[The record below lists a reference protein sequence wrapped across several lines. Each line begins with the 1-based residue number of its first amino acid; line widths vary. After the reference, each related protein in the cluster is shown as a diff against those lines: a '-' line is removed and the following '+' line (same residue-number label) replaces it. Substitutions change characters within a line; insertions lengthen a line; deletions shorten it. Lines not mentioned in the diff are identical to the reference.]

1 MKAIL
6 IFSLGALALCQC
18 GTVIGRAG
26 AEFDTNPFQLLEAQA
41 GAANHDL
48 SRLKV
53 PMLKSPALE
62 ERWGKPTILVGPK
75 GGYGLRYADPKNP
88 GRHLTV
94 FASPEVFAA
103 AGATPPSYTDL
114 GFDLKT
120 NTVEPRETR
129 QEWQHAK
136 VSGQDVRFCVAEANS
151 AENVWQ
157 YATETFRMTA
167 PDGRSAS
174 YRIRLGTQ
182 SGNNPETVVRALGT
196 LKFN

>member
-1 MKAIL
+1 MFL
-6 IFSLGALALCQC
+6 FPLVALVLCQC
-18 GTVIGRAG
+18 GSVTGRSG

-62 ERWGKPTILVGPK
+62 ERWGKPAILVGPK
-75 GGYGLRYADPKNP
+75 GGYGLRYADPQHP

-94 FASPEVFAA
+94 FASPEVFSA
-103 AGATPPSYTDL
+103 AGAAPPPYTDL

-129 QEWQHAK
+129 QEWQFAK
-136 VSGQDVRFCVAEANS
+136 VAGQDVRFCVSEANS

-182 SGNNPETVVRALGT
+182 SGNHPATVVRALGT
-196 LKFN
+196 LRFD